1 MSSVEKSQLKAMR
14 RDEVGNLLH
23 GFQMTA
29 RHDFGLSSGN
39 PELLR
44 SCGSETMVLEE
55 CLLVILDAVWL
66 ELNKTL
72 LSRASLSQRS
82 HYIQRPLHRKQ
93 S

>member
-1 MSSVEKSQLKAMR
+1 
-14 RDEVGNLLH
+14 
-23 GFQMTA
+23 MTA

-66 ELNKTL
+66 DLNKTL
-72 LSRASLSQRS
+72 LSRQTLSAFPLRPAASAS
-82 HYIQRPLHRKQ
+82 
-93 S
+93 